1 MLDFYTGEGARWLV
15 AGVEEELHWQ
25 PQTSMD
31 DLMATLLSE
40 RDVPMAAR
48 DVFLSPSVDHLHDP
62 FLIDGMRETAER
74 LVRAIREQAHV
85 LIYGDYDVDGVTAVS
100 ILKLFFAEIR
110 FPVSFYIP
118 DRADEGYGISE
129 AAVQRIIDSEVDVL
143 LTVDCGITAGRQV
156 RAITEGRAARG
167 KPIDVL
173 ITDHHQSSPDS
184 LPQAYALVDPHLPD
198 ASYPFKHLCGAG
210 LAWKLVQAV
219 STLLGQPELA
229 MRWID
234 LAAFATIADIVALTG
249 ENRVLVAEGI
259 ARMNTAPNPGL
270 AALHEVCGGKEGAID
285 VTRIGFAMAP
295 RVNAAGRMG
304 DAKRA
309 VRLLTSKSLDAA
321 RALAQEL
328 DQVNRD
334 RQQEQETVLTQAL
347 AMLETREV
355 HTRDAITV
363 VWGEGWHHGVIGI
376 VASKLVDRFHKP
388 AVVLSVSDGEAVGSG
403 RSVDG
408 FNLFEALSAQAER
421 LRKFGG
427 HAQAGGVTLAAD
439 QLEDFREAL
448 NRYAAPLITEQMR
461 MPALLADA
469 ELGGSLLTVETARQL
484 QALEPTGQG
493 NRAPLFVI
501 RQLEIAEV
509 RALSEGR
516 HLRISGWKD
525 GVPLTCIGFGHG
537 ALAEHLMPGDTVDVS
552 GSLALNEWQGRVS
565 VQFRLAGVRLAQP
578 ARGFNRFMLE
588 AARQVESLDCDE
600 EWLYNGI
607 VLSGQPREAFFP
619 TREDLAAVYR
629 YFRPF
634 PEKICT
640 PGELFLLARK
650 LSGPSGGS
658 LGFFRMMTGL
668 MVFDELGLLSVT
680 LRPDGSY
687 RFGQPETVEKV
698 DLEISEL
705 LAFLREVAERMTQQA
720 RRTPVCTAAN
730 TANPGHAAAN
740 TANPSDAATSAAD
753 TNTYRSGRIGVDL

>member
-1 MLDFYTGEGARWLV
+1 
-15 AGVEEELHWQ
+15 
-25 PQTSMD
+25 
-31 DLMATLLSE
+31 
-40 RDVPMAAR
+40 
-48 DVFLSPSVDHLHDP
+48 
-62 FLIDGMRETAER
+62 MRETAER
-74 LVRAIREQAHV
+74 LVRAIREKSHV

-100 ILKLFFAEIR
+100 ILKLFFAEIG

-118 DRADEGYGISE
+118 DRADEGYGISD
-129 AAVQRIIDSEVDVL
+129 AAVQKIIDSEVDVM

-156 RAITEGRAARG
+156 QAITEGRAERG

-173 ITDHHQSSPDS
+173 ITDHHQSSPES
-184 LPQAYALVDPHLPD
+184 LPQAFALVDPHLPGS
-198 ASYPFKHLCGAG
+198 AYPFKYLCGAG

-219 STLLGQPELA
+219 STMLGRPGLA

-249 ENRVLVAEGI
+249 ENRIIVAEGI
-259 ARMNTAPNPGL
+259 ARMNTGPNPGL
-270 AALHEVCGGKEGAID
+270 AALHEVCGGKDGPID

-309 VRLLTSKSLDAA
+309 VRLLTSKSLEKA
-321 RALAQEL
+321 RALAAEL
-328 DQVNRD
+328 DQVNRA
-334 RQQEQETVLTQAL
+334 RQQEQEGVLAQAL
-347 AMLETREV
+347 AMVAERES
-355 HTRDAITV
+355 HMRDAVTV
-363 VWGEGWHHGVIGI
+363 VWGDGWHHGVIGI

-388 AVVLSVSDGEAVGSG
+388 ALVLSVTNGEAVGSG
-403 RSVDG
+403 RSIEG

-439 QLEDFREAL
+439 QLEEFREAL
-448 NRYAAPLITEQMR
+448 NRYADPLLTQQMR
-461 MPALLADA
+461 LPVLTADA
-469 ELGGSLLTVETARQL
+469 ELGGTLLSVETARQL
-484 QALEPTGQG
+484 QVLEPTGQG

-501 RQLEIAEV
+501 RQLVLAEIRV
-509 RALSEGR
+509 LSEGR
-516 HLRISGWKD
+516 HLRLSGQKD
-525 GVPLTCIGFGHG
+525 GVSLPCIGFGLG
-537 ALAEHLMPGDTVDVS
+537 AFAEHLMSGDIVDVS
-552 GSLALNEWQGRVS
+552 GTLTLNEWQGRVS
-565 VQFRLAGVRLAQP
+565 VQFRLTGIRLSQP

-607 VLSGQPREAFFP
+607 ILSGQPREAFFP

-650 LSGPSGGS
+650 LSGPSGDS

-668 MVFDELGLLSVT
+668 MIFDELGLLSVT

-698 DLEISEL
+698 DLEMSEL
-705 LAFLREVAERMTQQA
+705 LSFLREVADRMTQ
-720 RRTPVCTAAN
+720 
-730 TANPGHAAAN
+730 HA
-740 TANPSDAATSAAD
+740 
-753 TNTYRSGRIGVDL
+753 L